1 MFSSTTW
8 GVREEMISLI
18 ETCKFDQKKSLTGH
32 LLRTILRVRVT
43 LWVRVKLEFAFK
55 E

>member
-18 ETCKFDQKKSLTGH
+18 ETCKFVDDAMIIVQQE
-32 LLRTILRVRVT
+32 IVT
-43 LWVRVKLEFAFK
+43 EVDVD
-55 E
+55 